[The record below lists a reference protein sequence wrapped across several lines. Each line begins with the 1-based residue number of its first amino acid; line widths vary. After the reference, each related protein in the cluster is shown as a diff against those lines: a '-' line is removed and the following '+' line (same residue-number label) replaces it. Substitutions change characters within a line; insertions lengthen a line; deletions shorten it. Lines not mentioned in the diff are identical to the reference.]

1 MGAVKQKMLEEME
14 SAEGLKDSNLDKNGE
29 YLNCIECNYRLK
41 PNERWSE
48 VCLDCMIE
56 SDD

>member
-1 MGAVKQKMLEEME
+1 MGAVKQQMLEDME
-14 SAEGLKDSNLDKNGE
+14 SAEGLKDRNLDKNGE

-48 VCLDCMIE
+48 VCLDCAIE